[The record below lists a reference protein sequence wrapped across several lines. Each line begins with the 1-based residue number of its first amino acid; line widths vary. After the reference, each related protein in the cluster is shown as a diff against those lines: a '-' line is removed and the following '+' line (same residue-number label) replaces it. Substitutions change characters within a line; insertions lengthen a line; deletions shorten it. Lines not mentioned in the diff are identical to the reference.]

1 MNECLNE
8 TGIIIPF
15 CSGREGDSETMSWGP
30 AEKLQEPH
38 PRPLTPGHAPSTT
51 PQSTELLRLQR
62 GPTGALETSL
72 GTCGPE
78 HQAQLFQICG
88 LCTMPLT
95 LGGLSELEH
104 GLKPCHA

>member
-72 GTCGPE
+72 GTRGPRTSSPALPNLWAL
-78 HQAQLFQICG
+78 HNASN
-88 LCTMPLT
+88 P
-95 LGGLSELEH
+95 GGFI
-104 GLKPCHA
+104 